1 MDIQP
6 ENFENLRRLLA
17 LKRHEQ
23 PPPGYFDE
31 LRAGILDRLQAGDVR
46 RETTAERLRW
56 EVPWLHRFLEALSAK
71 PALTG
76 VFGAAACAVVLSG
89 VLYAERLNMPALA
102 QDDAASPVMLS
113 STSPRI
119 PPFTGINGTLAHES
133 LVQPQFDS
141 STNGIP
147 PGLFGQTVP
156 AMQVGDRHRF
166 PFGGN

>member
-1 MDIQP
+1 MDNPP

-31 LRAGILDRLQAGDVR
+31 FRAEILDRLRAGDMR
-46 RETTAERLRW
+46 RETTTERISW
-56 EVPWLHRFLEALSAK
+56 EVPWLHRFLELLSAK

-76 VFGAAACAVVLSG
+76 VFGAAACAAVLSG

-102 QDDAASPVMLS
+102 QEDVASPVMLS
-113 STSPRI
+113 STAPGM
-119 PPFTGINGTLAHES
+119 PNFPGPLAHDS
-133 LVQPQFDS
+133 LVQPQLDS
-141 STNGIP
+141 STNAIP
-147 PGLFGQTVP
+147 PGLFGQSVP
-156 AMQVGDRHRF
+156 AMQVGDRPRF